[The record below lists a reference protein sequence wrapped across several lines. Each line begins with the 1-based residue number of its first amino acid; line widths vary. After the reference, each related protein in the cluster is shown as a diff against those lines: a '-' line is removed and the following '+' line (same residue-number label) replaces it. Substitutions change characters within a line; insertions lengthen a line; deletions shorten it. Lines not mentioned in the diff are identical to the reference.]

1 MIYDIRQTTSYAYG
15 SFVPFAAHVL
25 RLMPLSQTGLDVL
38 ECDMII
44 DPKPSEYAVTRDFFG
59 NATTHVTIKSPH
71 KRLVVESRSVVQ
83 LTLGTLIEPEATP
96 PWELVRAAAH
106 ATPSFAPRSPAHQIF
121 ASKHAPI
128 DPVFLDYAQPMFAPG
143 RPILAGAIDL
153 MEKIRADFVYD
164 PDATDVMTPTREAFA
179 LRRGVCQDFAHIMIG
194 CLRSLGLAAG
204 YVSGYLRTHPL
215 PGMPRLEGADAMHA
229 WVSVW
234 CGESAGWQGLDPTN
248 SVRAS
253 GDHVPL
259 AFGRDYSDVSPV
271 DGVIFDSGRHS
282 VSVAV
287 DVTERL
293 DES

>member
-25 RLMPLSQTGLDVL
+25 RLMPLSQAGLDVL

-59 NATTHVTIKSPH
+59 NATTHITLKSPH
-71 KRLVVESRSVVQ
+71 NRLVVESKAVVQ
-83 LTLGTLIEPEATP
+83 LTIDPPIDPEKTP
-96 PWELVRAAAH
+96 SWEQVRAAAH

-121 ASKHAPI
+121 ATKHVPIEAAFLGYAAPLF
-128 DPVFLDYAQPMFAPG
+128 PPG
-143 RPILAGAIDL
+143 RPILAAAVDL
-153 MEKIRADFVYD
+153 MRQIRADFVYD
-164 PDATDVMTPTREAFA
+164 PSATDVMTPAREAFN

-194 CLRSLGLAAG
+194 CLRSLGLAAA

-248 SVRAS
+248 AVRVG

-287 DVTERL
+287 DVFERVP
-293 DES
+293 EA